1 MSVPL
6 ASSWHPL
13 LAGLLA
19 VGLGGMAQAQMP
31 PAASGHAEIPEVD
44 AAVVAQLSLP
54 PVPPTRMVIAGLPQ
68 VQVARAG
75 MAVAQARGQRLQAG
89 TYEWTVKAGVQQRRE
104 TAGPI
109 YNEGEFALE
118 RGIRWG
124 NKAQTDRDLGDAGVA
139 AGQSSYADVWHEAVR
154 GLLLAWYDWQR
165 GRSATRVQ
173 TQQAELAREQLDVA
187 ARRVRAGDA
196 PRMDQLMAQA
206 ELDRA
211 AAAQQQASG
220 RERVL
225 LQDLQKRFPGL
236 LTEGEIG
243 ASDAVPLESL
253 LPGDA
258 QTWISRIVEN
268 NHEIELSEA
277 EVRVARLHSQR
288 AQLDTSPDPLLG
300 VRAANERGGQENILG
315 VYVTVPLSGALR
327 AADQRAALALAD
339 AAEQRLI
346 QTRQRVEAAA
356 QRVVLQA
363 GQNAAVWQRLE
374 AVRQSMDSVARL
386 SIKAYGL
393 GEMTLTEALQARR
406 AALESALAADAARWD
421 ALESVSRVLVDAHR
435 LWAADEHAP

>member
-1 MSVPL
+1 
-6 ASSWHPL
+6 
-13 LAGLLA
+13 
-19 VGLGGMAQAQMP
+19 
-31 PAASGHAEIPEVD
+31 
-44 AAVVAQLSLP
+44 
-54 PVPPTRMVIAGLPQ
+54 
-68 VQVARAG
+68 
-75 MAVAQARGQRLQAG
+75 
-89 TYEWTVKAGVQQRRE
+89 
-104 TAGPI
+104 
-109 YNEGEFALE
+109 
-118 RGIRWG
+118 
-124 NKAQTDRDLGDAGVA
+124 
-139 AGQSSYADVWHEAVR
+139 
-154 GLLLAWYDWQR
+154 
-165 GRSATRVQ
+165 
-173 TQQAELAREQLDVA
+173 
-187 ARRVRAGDA
+187 VRAGDA

-211 AAAQQQASG
+211 AATQQQASG

-236 LTEGEIG
+236 LTDGEV
-243 ASDAVPLESL
+243 SVPDAVPLESL

-258 QTWISRIVEN
+258 QTWVSRIVEN

-315 VYVTVPLSGALR
+315 IYVTVPLSGDYR
-327 AADQRAALALAD
+327 AADERAALALAD

-346 QTRQRVEAAA
+346 QTRQRVEATA

-421 ALESVSRVLVDAHR
+421 ALESVSRVLVDAHQ